1 MTIQKTILACA
12 ISTLALAGCGT
23 EEQDGGGNIA
33 ARTATSNNAA
43 SGTVVDGPITRAV
56 VYYDL
61 NGNLKKDSYEPYALT
76 DNNGHYNYDMVNGVS
91 YCYGETYRS
100 EFCLELT
107 SGQKEAITSDTQII
121 VTGGYDL
128 YTGEPFE
135 GTMSFP
141 ALSSTSQSQFIA
153 ITPMTSMIEK
163 DGRGPLVDYLT
174 DTIGSSVIT
183 LENVLNLNFL
193 ASEEKFHPQAFAITY
208 RMHKYVTVISDWV
221 NEHYSAIEDGEDLP
235 SDISA
240 IVYREFIKLDEAQY
254 ALAWDGIRGDIE
266 ALYGEA
272 NLTIP
277 AAPNAA
283 AVAVLSAR
291 LAAVNSAVE
300 TAFGNAPLGS
310 DLTFPTVKGLI
321 RGVEVVVLKIIR
333 GETETS
339 HVSALAA
346 LSDSGYKTSLQGDVD
361 GNFNFTKLVET
372 TGTTAEILQAANN
385 ATSTAGT
392 SLDSDVAGKSLEFSD
407 TEGRVTSAAAIYF
420 TGNAADDRGDIHL
433 CLQYTDLDDTD
444 NNVEGSYIPGHW
456 EANPAL
462 NNTLM
467 LSMTYLGERNAVLK
481 KVGTSADLNTVEY
494 RFDFAGEII
503 NFESSASEGEDLVPT
518 AEDAVIPT
526 SDEACQAYFD
536 DIAAAQLPL

>member
-12 ISTLALAGCGT
+12 IATLTLAGCGT
-23 EEQDGGGNIA
+23 EEQDGGGNIG

-76 DNNGHYNYDMVNGVS
+76 DNNGHYNYDIVKGES
-91 YCYGETYRS
+91 YCYGESYRS
-100 EFCLELT
+100 EFCLDLT
-107 SGQKEAITSDTQII
+107 SDQSKAITSETKII

-141 ALSSTSQSQFIA
+141 AKSSTGLSEFIA
-153 ITPMTSMIEK
+153 ITPLTSMIENNV
-163 DGRGPLVDYLT
+163 DGFIDLLEYLESEGIADVT
-174 DTIGSSVIT
+174 F
-183 LENVLNLNFL
+183 ENVVNLNFL
-193 ASEEKFHPQAFAITY
+193 ASAEKFNPQAFTVMY

-221 NEHYSAIEDGEDLP
+221 KDNYSEIENGDELP

-240 IVYREFIKLDEAQY
+240 IIYREFINLDKANY
-254 ALAWDGIRGDIE
+254 GLALTEILSDISD
-266 ALYGEA
+266 LYVDAGLNPPETP
-272 NLTIP
+272 NTTQLILT
-277 AAPNAA
+277 
-283 AVAVLSAR
+283 LTD
-291 LAAVNSAVE
+291 VNTAVE
-300 TAFGNAPLGS
+300 TAFRTSMDGPLS
-310 DLTFPTVKGLI
+310 FDNVKGRI
-321 RGVEVVVLKIIR
+321 RGVEAVIVKIIR
-333 GETETS
+333 DEA
-339 HVSALAA
+339 HASALAA
-346 LSDSGYKTSLQGDVD
+346 LNVDAYLKDLEGDNE

-372 TGTTAEILQAANN
+372 TGSTAEILDAADK

-420 TGNAADDRGDIHL
+420 TGNAEDGRGDIHL